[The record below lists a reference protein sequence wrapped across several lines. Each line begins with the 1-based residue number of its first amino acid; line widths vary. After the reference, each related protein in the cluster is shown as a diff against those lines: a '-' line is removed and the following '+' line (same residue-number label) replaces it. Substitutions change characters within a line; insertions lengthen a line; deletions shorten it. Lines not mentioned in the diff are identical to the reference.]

1 VFRFVTILAVVVIS
15 LYLVMGSS
23 LVNANDI
30 DPLRKDVQNR
40 IDESTKL
47 IETGSLYSAK
57 QALSLLDSLK
67 NIVST
72 TLGTADSLYAI
83 ILHHT
88 SQCHRTLE
96 NYDDAIAAASQAVEI
111 WEHLNNDHRYG
122 LLGALHQLYQ
132 AYRSKGDL
140 ATCNEISNRQF
151 EILDSL
157 LEPESIDAREARA
170 KALNL
175 RGRLRIQQGRGDE
188 GLADFRE
195 GLNLINGDIPY
206 LQAWLNGNI
215 GWVLFMKGN
224 YEDSKKYI
232 LKSLDL
238 TRKAHGEKHIDIL
251 SSYNQLSAIASQQGN
266 YELADSFLSE
276 SILLAEEW
284 YDSNYVMY
292 VDLLA
297 QKATLQLRFNKVD
310 SATIWAKRAISME
323 RSRLIHPTNA
333 WGLLTGG
340 NVALVT
346 NQFELANEAFRE
358 YLNIRHKF
366 LRTVFAYASGSQKS
380 AYFRGYTPIIAT
392 LLSSLAVNDNIE
404 ARCLALEMAMSG
416 KGLVIDAIAN
426 EQARATCSAD
436 PVVDSLVSGHR
447 AVCDR
452 IAQLAM
458 SRLNP
463 TEGDRDWLSELYA
476 EKDAFEA
483 ELSRLCSRLE
493 FEQNA
498 GLISAD
504 SVAASLPSGT
514 VLWEFI
520 KYDRTDLSTLYRD
533 IQNSRKYYLVL
544 TLSPDGEVGVFD
556 LGPASP
562 IDSLIT
568 VYREEMSRA
577 LATLYGQQATGSSDG
592 LTDVTVKL
600 YERLIA
606 PLGPALDSAKE
617 VFIAADG
624 MINLLPFESL
634 TEDGSRYLIEDHQ
647 FVYVTSGRDLLN
659 DRSAGVNR
667 QAVVVANPD
676 YMEDPAPAPAL
687 TSVGPPDLPIAR
699 GKVATPECLASMFS
713 PLPMTRQEGLI
724 IAQLLERT
732 GDLKVRYLE
741 SGDANEAALK
751 NLRLPPRVLHIATHA
766 YFCPETERD
775 VLSNPL
781 LRSGLVLA
789 GANQTIGQLDDDRMD
804 GEDGILTALEA
815 SGLNLVGTELVVLS
829 ACQTGIGDIQSGE
842 GVFGLRR
849 AFQHAG
855 VRSIVMS
862 MFDVPDETTPELMKR
877 FYENWLS
884 GQSKSAALRNAS
896 LSILRERREKNGS
909 AHPLYWG
916 GFIFVGDPN

>member
-1 VFRFVTILAVVVIS
+1 MFRFVTIISVVVIS
-15 LYLVMGSS
+15 LYLVIGSS
-23 LVNANDI
+23 VVNANDI

-67 NIVST
+67 NVVSN
-72 TLGTADSLYAI
+72 TLGMADSLYAI

-88 SQCHRTLE
+88 SRCHRALE
-96 NYDDAIAAASQAVEI
+96 NYDDAIAAGSQAVEI
-111 WEHLNNDHRYG
+111 WEHLNNDHRYN

-132 AYRSKGDL
+132 VYKSKGDL

-157 LEPESIDAREARA
+157 PEPQAIDAREARA

-175 RGRLRIQQGRGDE
+175 RGRLRIQQGRHDE

-215 GWVLFMKGN
+215 GWVLFMKRD

-232 LKSLDL
+232 LKALDL
-238 TRKAHGEKHIDIL
+238 TRKAHGEKHVDIL
-251 SSYNQLSAIASQQGN
+251 TSYNQLSAIASQQGN
-266 YELADSFLSE
+266 HELADSFLSE
-276 SILLAEEW
+276 SIRLAEEW

-297 QKATLQLRFNKVD
+297 QKATLQVRFNKVD

-323 RSRLIHPTNA
+323 RSRLAHPTYA

-358 YLNIRHKF
+358 YLNIRHEF

-392 LLSSLAVNDNIE
+392 LLSSLAVNNSVE
-404 ARCLALEMAMSG
+404 AHRLALEMIMSG

-426 EQARATCSAD
+426 EQARATCSED
-436 PVVDSLVSGHR
+436 PVVDSLVSDHR

-476 EKDAFEA
+476 EKDALEA

-504 SVAASLPSGT
+504 SVAASLPSRT

-533 IQNSRKYYLVL
+533 TQSSRKYYLVL

-577 LATLYGQQATGSSDG
+577 LATLYDQQATGSSDG

-600 YERLIA
+600 YERLMA
-606 PLGPALDSAKE
+606 PLGPALDNAKE

-634 TEDGSRYLIEDHQ
+634 TKDGSRYLIEDHQ

-676 YMEDPAPAPAL
+676 YMEDPDAAPAL
-687 TSVGPPDLPIAR
+687 TSVGPLDLPVAR

-713 PLPMTRQEGLI
+713 PLPMTRQEGSI

-741 SGDANEAALK
+741 SGDAHEAALK

-781 LRSGLVLA
+781 LRSGLVLT
-789 GANQTIGQLDDDRMD
+789 GANQTIGQLDDDRTD
-804 GEDGILTALEA
+804 GEDGILTALEI

-829 ACQTGIGDIQSGE
+829 ACQTGIGDLQSCE

-855 VRSIVMS
+855 ARSIVMS
-862 MFDVPDETTPELMKR
+862 MFDVPDETTPELMER

-884 GQSKSAALRNAS
+884 GQSKAAALRNAS
-896 LSILRERREKNGS
+896 LSILRERREKYGS
-909 AHPLYWG
+909 AHPLFWG
-916 GFIFVGDPN
+916 GFILSGDPD